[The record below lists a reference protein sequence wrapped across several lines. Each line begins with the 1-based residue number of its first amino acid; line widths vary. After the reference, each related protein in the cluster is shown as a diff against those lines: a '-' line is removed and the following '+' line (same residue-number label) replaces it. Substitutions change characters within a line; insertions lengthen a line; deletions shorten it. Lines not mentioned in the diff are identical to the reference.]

1 MMSFKKVDIFYGIN
15 RKTFE
20 WIGGKV
26 LNVTIALANE
36 HPEWPVKYTIQ
47 RAFNKVLQEKNTRIP
62 SHPLVE
68 NGAHLTSFSL
78 L

>member
-1 MMSFKKVDIFYGIN
+1 MPFKKVDIFYGIN
-15 RKTFE
+15 RKSFE

-47 RAFNKVLQEKNTRIP
+47 TCI
-62 SHPLVE
+62 
-68 NGAHLTSFSL
+68 
-78 L
+78 